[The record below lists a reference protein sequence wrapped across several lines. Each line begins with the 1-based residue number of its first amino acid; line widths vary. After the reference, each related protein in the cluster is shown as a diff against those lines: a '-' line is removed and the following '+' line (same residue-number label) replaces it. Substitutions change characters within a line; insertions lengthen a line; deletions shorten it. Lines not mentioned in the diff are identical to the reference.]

1 MTERHYTTVNP
12 CVMCQPMGSVM
23 AFKGIENSMVLM
35 HGSQGCST
43 YMRLHLAHHFR
54 EPVDIASTSLSE
66 KGAVYGGSENLKKGL
81 KNVIARYH
89 PSVIGVTTTCL
100 AETIGDDVGRIL
112 AEFRE
117 EEKGADNVHIVP
129 VSTPSYEESHSTGF
143 IKAVDA
149 IVRHFTESGIG
160 KDIFNNKLN
169 VVLGE
174 TIAPEDTRELKRI
187 LANNIGPRSYILTPD
202 TSETFDAPMT
212 GKVEKIFPGG
222 TPLSDIADMKNCAA
236 SIGLGITSDNK
247 AVDYLEAKYNVSAKR
262 VPMPIGLEYSDR
274 FMSALSDITG
284 SEIPEAYR
292 KERGRLIDAM
302 VDVHKYL
309 YGTQVAIYGDP
320 EMVLGLLS
328 LSLENGMYPVLV
340 APSCKTRA
348 FKEHAHERIDRMN
361 LDCDVKILE
370 GMDFDAFNDAVKE
383 ANPEMLIGNS
393 NGKYISQ
400 KMGIPLIRVG
410 FPIHDRVGAQRILMM
425 GYQGAMSMVDRITN
439 TILEAKDIEL
449 EDKWLQNKDSS
460 NLPGSCCDCTPAHAH
475 LH

>member
-1 MTERHYTTVNP
+1 MTERNYTTVNP

-66 KGAVYGGSENLKKGL
+66 RGAVYGGSENLKKGL
-81 KNVIARYH
+81 KNVMSRYH
-89 PSVIGVTTTCL
+89 PKVIGVTTTCL

-112 AEFRE
+112 QEFRE
-117 EEKGADNVHIVP
+117 EEKDAEDVHIIS
-129 VSTPSYEESHSTGF
+129 VSTPSYEESHATGYLR
-143 IKAVDA
+143 AVEA
-149 IVRHFTESGIG
+149 IVRYFTESGVS

-174 TIAPEDTRELKRI
+174 NIAPEDIREIKRI
-187 LANNIGPRSYILTPD
+187 LSSNVGPRSFIFTPD

-212 GKVEKIFPGG
+212 GKAEKIFPGG
-222 TPLSDIADMKNCAA
+222 TPLSEIADMKNCAA

-247 AVDYLEAKYNVSAKR
+247 AIDYLEGKYNVPAKR

-274 FMSALSDITG
+274 FMATLSEITG
-284 SEIPEAYR
+284 TEVLEMYK

-309 YGTQVAIYGDP
+309 YGTRVAIYGDP

-340 APSCKTRA
+340 SPSCKTPA
-348 FKEHAHERIDRMN
+348 FKEHAQERIDRMN

-370 GMDFDAFNDAVKE
+370 GLDFDAFNDAVKE

-400 KMGIPLIRVG
+400 QMRIPLMRVG

-425 GYQGAMSMVDRITN
+425 GYRGTMSMIDRITN

-449 EDKWLQNKDSS
+449 EEKWLQKKEN
-460 NLPGSCCDCTPAHAH
+460 NIPGSCCDCTPAHAH